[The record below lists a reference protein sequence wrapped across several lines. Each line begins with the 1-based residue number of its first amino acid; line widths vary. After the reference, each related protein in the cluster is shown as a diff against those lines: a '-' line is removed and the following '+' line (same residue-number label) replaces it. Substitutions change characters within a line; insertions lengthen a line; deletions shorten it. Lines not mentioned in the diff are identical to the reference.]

1 MQIKNIYK
9 NCVRNFITLSTILL
23 IISKAYGQSCDQFIR
38 IANGNLIS
46 SANGVAWMLDFGK
59 IGFDI
64 NNDIYVTGKDGYFL
78 SKYDS
83 LGSLVWNK
91 SKANSIAADLVVK
104 GNNIFVT
111 SNEFL
116 LSKYDMN
123 GNEIFPSVQVANAS
137 PAHIVSDQQSNVYI
151 CGQIS
156 SGTAVTFG
164 SDNYTPPS
172 GSAYSYFLV
181 KYNSSG
187 QLLWSKHIVTNT
199 TYFQPISMAIN
210 NNSLYVLTSG
220 NNLVQAGTVSVTS
233 NYSRVVYKTT
243 TNGNDSWLKLM
254 PTGAPTNMSNDIEI
268 NSQGQIV
275 FSGSGGLLLC
285 DTTLTT
291 ANYYT
296 YNFPIGGPL
305 DQSLSIRNDDFV
317 ILSTSNA
324 LGFNGATHAIITGK
338 MSNPSAATPIYINIP
353 TQDITHRYLVEL
365 SPSGSLYGFFH
376 TNGGNSDSAFV
387 DMASIATNTSNNI
400 VIAKFNPAFRLLST
414 SYPDEIIEC
423 GNQVVLGGS
432 NGSPTPYQVTVL
444 PTFSWSPTYGL
455 SDATAQN
462 PICNTTTS
470 QNYTVNINGSCVTP
484 VNVTVT
490 NPSSFTYSTN
500 ALVATFAINGV
511 GCNSFVWDFGN
522 GNTSTINPNPIV
534 TYTTAGTYGVCLQC
548 NGQPSSCA
556 QCINV
561 TLPSTAGGGVG
572 VEEVESLGLSVYP
585 NPSNGVLNIELND
598 LIETELKVY
607 NTLGQEVFTKTINE
621 KKSSIDL
628 NSLID
633 GVYSLHLKN
642 LNGVTT
648 KKIIVKK

>member
-1 MQIKNIYK
+1 MQIKNY
-9 NCVRNFITLSTILL
+9 VRNFIALSTICL
-23 IISKAYGQSCDQFIR
+23 IMSKTFGQNCDQFIR
-38 IANGNLIS
+38 LANGNLIS

-59 IGFDI
+59 IGFDS
-64 NNDIYVTGKDGYFL
+64 NEDIYVTGKDSYFL

-83 LGSLVWNK
+83 FGNLLWNK
-91 SKANSIAADLVVK
+91 FKTNSIAADLVVAS
-104 GNNIFVT
+104 NNIYVT

-156 SGTAVTFG
+156 SGTTVTFG
-164 SDNYTPPS
+164 SSNYTPPPGS
-172 GSAYSYFLV
+172 GYSYFLV

-187 QLLWSKHIVTNT
+187 QLQWSKHIVTNT
-199 TYFQPISMAIN
+199 TFFQPISMAIQ

-233 NYSRVVYKTT
+233 NSNRVVYKTS

-254 PTGAPTNMSNDIEI
+254 PPGAPTNMSNDIEV

-275 FSGSGGLLLC
+275 FSGAGGLLLC

-291 ANYYT
+291 ANYQT
-296 YNFPIGGPL
+296 YNFPFGSAL

-338 MSNPSAATPIYINIP
+338 MSNPSVATPIYINIP
-353 TQDITHRYLVEL
+353 TQDVTHRYLLEL

-376 TNGGNSDSAFV
+376 TNGGNSDTAFV
-387 DMASIATNTSNNI
+387 DMSSIATNTSNNI
-400 VIAKFNPAFRLLST
+400 VIAKFNPAFRLLPT
-414 SYPDEIIEC
+414 SYTDEIIEC
-423 GNQVVLGGS
+423 GNQVILGGS
-432 NGSPTPYQVTVL
+432 NGNPPPYQVPII
-444 PTFSWSPTYGL
+444 PTFSWTPTQGL

-490 NPSSFTYSTN
+490 NPSSFSFQIN
-500 ALVATFAINGV
+500 GMVATFSV
-511 GCNSFVWDFGN
+511 TNSACSSFLWDFGN
-522 GNTSTINPNPIV
+522 GNTSSINPNPTV
-534 TYTTAGTYGVCLQC
+534 TYASAGTYGVCLQC
-548 NGQPSSCA
+548 NGQPSSCV
-556 QCINV
+556 QCINITV
-561 TLPSTAGGGVG
+561 PSNTSGTTGI
-572 VEEVESLGLSVYP
+572 ENIQKESGITIYP
-585 NPSNGVLNIELND
+585 NPSTDIIT
-598 LIETELKVY
+598 IETE
-607 NTLGQEVFTKTINE
+607 NNN
-621 KKSSIDL
+621 L
-628 NSLID
+628 NSNYVILNSIGQQVLSGQLID
-633 GVYSLHLKN
+633 N
-642 LNGVTT
+642 LNTIDIGHLSVGFYLIQIGETERHSY
-648 KKIIVKK
+648 KLMKN

>member
-59 IGFDI
+59 IGFDS
-64 NNDIYVTGKDGYFL
+64 NNDIYVTGKDSYFL

-83 LGSLVWNK
+83 LGSLLWNK
-91 SKANSIAADLVVK
+91 SKSNSIAADLVVK

-156 SGTAVTFG
+156 SGTSVTFG
-164 SDNYTPPS
+164 SDSYTPPL
-172 GSAYSYFLV
+172 GSAHSYFLV

-187 QLLWSKHIVTNT
+187 LLQWSKHIVTNT

-233 NYSRVVYKTT
+233 NYDRVVYKTT

-296 YNFPIGGPL
+296 YNFSIGGPL

-400 VIAKFNPAFRLLST
+400 VIAKFNPAFRLLPT

-462 PICNTTTS
+462 PICSTTTS

-561 TLPSTAGGGVG
+561 TVPSTTGGGVG
-572 VEEVESLGLSVYP
+572 VEEVKTLGLSVYP
-585 NPSNGVLNIELND
+585 NPANDFFTIENKNGKQNSAYVIVNSYGQQVLRGELIAETTTVD
-598 LIETELKVY
+598 VSVLKPGFYTLQIGGAEQQVFKLI
-607 NTLGQEVFTKTINE
+607 
-621 KKSSIDL
+621 KK
-628 NSLID
+628 
-633 GVYSLHLKN
+633 
-642 LNGVTT
+642 
-648 KKIIVKK
+648 